1 MWVRCPLGGCGAQTC
16 FYGTHAR
23 ERCLAMRLVSH
34 FMVSKIDLHGSLT
47 ELASLAAHASFDC
60 FYAVYITRCRRG
72 VVVEAQVLW

>member
-1 MWVRCPLGGCGAQTC
+1 
-16 FYGTHAR
+16 
-23 ERCLAMRLVSH
+23 MRLVSH